1 MWDIVL
7 NLKMVFYLEKNVKL
21 IDIANRIDTRLE
33 ENESQEIINNYS
45 TTLNLL
51 DNYDHDRVIKN
62 TGTL

>member
-1 MWDIVL
+1 
-7 NLKMVFYLEKNVKL
+7 MVFYLERNVKL

-33 ENESQEIINNYS
+33 ENEAQEIIKVINNYS
-45 TTLNLL
+45 TALNLL